1 MTGGEPL
8 LRKEIE
14 KLIEKI
20 ANVGFKDITLTTN
33 GALLSKKAQ
42 ILKDAGLNRVTV
54 SLDSL
59 NDATFQKMN
68 DVKFPVKKVL
78 EGIEK
83 AHEVGLGPIKVNMV
97 VKKGVNESEILP
109 MVTYFHKTPF
119 ILRFIEFMDVGSTNG
134 WNLDSVLPSEEIVNI
149 IKTKFKITPSKSNY
163 KGEVARRWKFDNFDN
178 EVGFIS
184 SVTQAFCS
192 DCSRIRISADGK
204 LYTCLFATSGLDIK
218 SLIRS
223 GESVDEV
230 ISNLWQNRT
239 DKYSE
244 IRTIETRELRKKVE
258 MSYIGG

>member
-1 MTGGEPL
+1 
-8 LRKEIE
+8 
-14 KLIEKI
+14 
-20 ANVGFKDITLTTN
+20 
-33 GALLSKKAQ
+33 
-42 ILKDAGLNRVTV
+42 
-54 SLDSL
+54 
-59 NDATFQKMN
+59 
-68 DVKFPVKKVL
+68 
-78 EGIEK
+78 
-83 AHEVGLGPIKVNMV
+83 
-97 VKKGVNESEILP
+97 
-109 MVTYFHKTPF
+109 
-119 ILRFIEFMDVGSTNG
+119 MDVGSTNG

-149 IKTKFKITPSKSNY
+149 IKTKFAITPSKSNY

-230 ISNLWQNRT
+230 IKNLWINRV

>member
-1 MTGGEPL
+1 
-8 LRKEIE
+8 
-14 KLIEKI
+14 
-20 ANVGFKDITLTTN
+20 
-33 GALLSKKAQ
+33 
-42 ILKDAGLNRVTV
+42 
-54 SLDSL
+54 
-59 NDATFQKMN
+59 MN

-109 MVTYFHKTPF
+109 MVNYFHKTPF

-230 ISNLWQNRT
+230 N
-239 DKYSE
+239 
-244 IRTIETRELRKKVE
+244 
-258 MSYIGG
+258 